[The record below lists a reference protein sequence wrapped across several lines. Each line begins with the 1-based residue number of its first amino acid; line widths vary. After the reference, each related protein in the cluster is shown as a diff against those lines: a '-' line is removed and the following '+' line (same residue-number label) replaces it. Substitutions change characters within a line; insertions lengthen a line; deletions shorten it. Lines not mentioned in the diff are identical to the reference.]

1 MNIFYQHKGDNFL
14 NQLTIKVFAL
24 FVLASLSF
32 TANAQFDTKLWFPPV
47 WNANQPNLNAR
58 SEFLITTKFP
68 VANVR
73 VYTVDG
79 AVDQNFVVRPGQPA
93 NMALSPTLG
102 MTLNL
107 NQVENSKGLIVESD
121 YPVQVTYRLA
131 AVNNQN
137 IVTLK
142 GKQALGTLFY
152 AGSQTINMD
161 RQYARGKEHHF
172 ISVMATEDN
181 TIVTF
186 ELPASYPYNFA
197 GLGTKN
203 HSVTLNEGETYLVRG
218 EGPLQQVTGTK
229 VSTNGKNIV
238 VNSGSEHTRIEGP
251 GASSAEGG
259 ADQLVPIERI
269 GNEYIVMRG
278 ENDPEFE
285 YSIIVATEDN
295 TQIFIDGAATPV
307 TTLNEGEYY
316 NFMLGGPYTDVGR
329 GHYITSN
336 NPIYVYQVSGSDPGR
351 VRDEVGMAI
360 VPPLFCAGSKY
371 IEFVPFKNYSQKQ
384 RINIVLPQE
393 GLSSLTFNGQSY
405 TSYTGVSVYPVNG
418 RPDYYA
424 VSFPTQHVRSQDNL
438 IITSDEFLQVGY
450 MTGASGTGTYGFL
463 SGFGSKI
470 ETVDPYH
477 YNNTGEKDYTSIY
490 DFDSDL
496 ATPGYQGVVQGST
509 VDMCIWGES
518 CAPPNLVNDV
528 RTSGKGEEVQFTPA
542 TDSCFTYT
550 ASKTYYGKDTVE
562 VQIINEIG
570 AVETVFI
577 IVDVISALDLAIDE
591 NSINYNAPTCPETDF
606 TVSFD
611 ITNLSDIPFN
621 DNLDITFYDGD
632 PTGSGAR
639 RLNTISVPINNL
651 NENDVFT
658 VNDAQV
664 EGTGEAIVDLY
675 IAINDNGTSGIP
687 INFPSTIILETD
699 YTNNIGAQPVP
710 ALPFP
715 LEAEK
720 LKDNINCDPAYPDNG
735 AARANVIINGNVQT
749 TGYSYRWFDGP
760 TPVTGN
766 ADFTQRTYP
775 NLAEGTYSVFAIND
789 RFGCQ
794 SDTVEVEIGVQAEFF
809 SADIEEISPLTN
821 CVSPNGAL
829 RATVPTADDDD
840 FDFYWY
846 NDEFVQDNT
855 TLVGVGQL
863 LENIDESDYTVKVIN
878 KNTGCFEITS
888 ASVSDQRVIP
898 NLNLDSEP
906 QTVCNPANGRVIGG
920 IDQNPLDYD
929 FTWTNEESTLISN
942 NQNVDQLEAGMYYLS
957 VVNPNTLCSDMD
969 SVEVEDNTPE
979 MDIIPQN
986 NGLGDC
992 FATPLTATATFSSNG
1007 YPVVDAEFNWYFGN
1021 DIPPTDGLFA
1031 TGDEIENVPPGDYV
1045 IEAIDPASGC
1055 SDYRPYTVDV
1065 NAIVPEIN
1073 ANPFSSDQCVPF
1085 NGRIIGNVT
1094 NMPSDKE
1101 HTDYVFYVFEG
1112 TNRKII
1118 EEADFEFVGNA
1129 TGPGME
1135 ALGLEPGDYT
1145 IVAKQ
1150 SFGFECESEPYTVPV
1165 DDDADYPNSIDE
1177 SILNANCL
1185 NAEGRITLTSN
1196 QPYNFQW
1203 FSGDIENDETVNDL
1217 NLTDNNTTQSQLNNQ
1232 PSGYYSAI
1240 VTNPNNLCQDSVV
1253 TFIDIPTLDEYVL
1266 RTNKHDDPFCF
1277 VDSGRVSVSLV
1288 NTEFNYPFEF
1298 TYRLERIDESGNSI
1312 VIPYTGD
1319 PTNQT
1324 YLYRQLAPSD
1334 YRVSLIQLDENGNP
1348 AYNCKSE
1355 EVVVDNLE
1363 ENPEI
1368 IAEATSPLTVCSP
1381 RDPNGQAEVRVTNG
1395 DIFTHSFEW
1404 TIKDEQGNQTLVAR
1418 GSEVYNLL
1426 DSTYTVTATNNL
1438 NYCQN
1443 TTTVTIEDA
1452 RVYPTVIP
1460 ELIKGRE
1467 NCIEPDGIQNAYVPG
1482 VDDQDDY
1489 QFEWYD
1495 LVDGSDELDTLD
1507 HYYTGQ
1513 TYDMFNI
1520 GDYTVVSINRATSC
1534 RSEAVYAFV
1543 PDERVYPE
1551 FYTRAKPA
1559 ECDYSN
1565 GFARAVVTNDVDVES
1580 ILWDMGGVYSF
1591 GSDLINIPTGLYEVK
1606 VTTVFGCADS
1616 TDVTIEPDIFVYN
1629 GVSANEDGKND
1640 HFIVDCIECFE
1651 NNNVKIFN
1659 RYGDLVYET
1668 DGYTNDYDP
1677 EAQCQSA
1684 NDSLGNN
1691 FRGNG
1696 NRGIYAGGKKLPIGT
1711 YFYVIDKGDGSEPKN
1726 GYLELVR

>member
-1 MNIFYQHKGDNFL
+1 MNIFYKNKGDKFFNL
-14 NQLTIKVFAL
+14 LTLKVLTL
-24 FVLASLSF
+24 FVLACLSF
-32 TANAQFDTKLWFPPV
+32 SGYAQFDTKLWFPPV

-186 ELPASYPYNFA
+186 ELPASYTYDFA
-197 GLGTKN
+197 GLGTKT

-218 EGPLQQVTGTK
+218 EGPLQHITGTK
-229 VSTNGKNIV
+229 VTTNGKSIV
-238 VNSGSEHTRIEGP
+238 VNSGSEHTRIDGP
-251 GASSAEGG
+251 PGTTSAEGG

-269 GNEYIVMRG
+269 GSEYIVMRG
-278 ENDPEFE
+278 ENDPEYE

-295 TQIFIDGAATPV
+295 TEIFIDGSATPV
-307 TTLNEGEYY
+307 AVINEGEYY

-384 RINIVLPQE
+384 RINIVIPQE
-393 GLSSLTFNGQSY
+393 GLSSLTYNGQSY
-405 TSYTGVSVYPVNG
+405 SSYSGVSVYPVNG

-470 ETVDPYH
+470 ETIDPYY
-477 YNNTGEKDYTSIY
+477 YNETGDKVYTSIY
-490 DFDSDL
+490 DFDADL
-496 ATPGYQGVVQGST
+496 ATPGYQGVVQGNT

-528 RTSGKGEEVQFTPA
+528 TSSGNGEEVQFTPA

-591 NSINYNAPTCPETDF
+591 NSINYNSPTCPETDF

-621 DNLDITFYDGD
+621 DNLDVTFYDGD
-632 PTGSGAR
+632 PTVSGAR
-639 RLNTISVPINNL
+639 RLNSISVPINNL
-651 NENDVFT
+651 NQNDVFT
-658 VNDAQV
+658 VNDAPVQ
-664 EGTGEAIVDLY
+664 GTGAAIVDLY
-675 IAINDNGTSGIP
+675 IAINDNGTSGVP
-687 INFPSTIILETD
+687 INYPSTIILETD
-699 YTNNIGAQPVP
+699 YTNNVGAQPVP

-749 TGYSYRWFDGP
+749 SGYSYRWFDGP

-775 NLAEGTYSVFAIND
+775 NLAEGTYSVYAIND

-794 SDTVEVEIGVQAEFF
+794 SDTVEVEIGLQAEFF

-878 KNTGCFEITS
+878 KTTGCFEITS
-888 ASVSDQRVIP
+888 ASVSDQRVYP
-898 NLNLDSEP
+898 GLNLDSEP
-906 QTVCNPANGRVIGG
+906 QTRCDPANGRLIGG
-920 IDQNPLDYD
+920 INQNPLDYD
-929 FTWTNEESTLISN
+929 FTWTNEENTLISN
-942 NQNVDQLEAGMYYLS
+942 NQNVNEVEAGKYYLN
-957 VVNPNTLCSDMD
+957 VVNPTTQCQAND
-969 SVEVEDNTPE
+969 SVIVDNNIAEVDLEITDGVENT
-979 MDIIPQN
+979 
-986 NGLGDC
+986 C
-992 FATPLTATATFSSNG
+992 FLSPVTVTAEYSNG
-1007 YPVVDAEFNWYFGN
+1007 QTVPGAQFSWYYGTTEPVTSDR
-1021 DIPPTDGLFA
+1021 LFA
-1031 TGDEIENVPPGDYV
+1031 TGSVVDNVSPGNYIVEVLNPADNCKTTEPYSV
-1045 IEAIDPASGC
+1045 DATTLTPIIDPDAEASENC
-1055 SDYRPYTVDV
+1055 T
-1065 NAIVPEIN
+1065 
-1073 ANPFSSDQCVPF
+1073 PFDGEVS
-1085 NGRIIGNVT
+1085 GNVT
-1094 NMPSDKE
+1094 NIPPGYNQ
-1101 HTDYVFYVFEG
+1101 TDYTYYVFVGE
-1112 TNRKII
+1112 NQKDIN
-1118 EEADFEFVGNA
+1118 EADFVLVGEP
-1129 TGPGME
+1129 TGLNL
-1135 ALGLEPGDYT
+1135 AGLEPNSYT
-1145 IVAKQ
+1145 IIAQ
-1150 SFGFECESEPYTVPV
+1150 QNYDNECLSLPETVEV
-1165 DDDADYPNSIDE
+1165 DDDAVYPNSIDE

-1185 NAEGRITLTSN
+1185 NAEGRITLTST
-1196 QPYNFQW
+1196 QQYDFQW
-1203 FSGDIENDETVNDL
+1203 FAGDIENDETVEDL
-1217 NLTDNNTTQSQLNNQ
+1217 NLTDTEVTQSQLNNY
-1232 PSGYYSAI
+1232 PSGFYSAI
-1240 VTNPNNLCQDSVV
+1240 VTNPNNGCQDSIVS
-1253 TFIDIPTLDEYVL
+1253 FIDIPTLDEYVL

-1277 VDSGRVSVSLV
+1277 VDSGRVSVSLA
-1288 NTEFNYPFEF
+1288 NTNFNYPFEF
-1298 TYRLERIDESGNSI
+1298 TYRLERIDEEGNSF
-1312 VIPYTGD
+1312 VVPYSGD
-1319 PTNQT
+1319 PANQT
-1324 YLYRQLAPSD
+1324 YLYRQLPPSD

-1355 EVVVDNLE
+1355 EIEVLDTEV
-1363 ENPEI
+1363 NPVIE
-1368 IAEATSPLTVCSP
+1368 AEGTNPLTVCSP
-1381 RDPNGQAEVRVTNG
+1381 RDPDGQAEVRVTNG
-1395 DIFTHSFEW
+1395 DIFLHSFEW
-1404 TIKDEQGNQTLVAR
+1404 TTTDDQGNQTLIAT

-1426 DSTYTVTATNNL
+1426 NGTYTVTATNTQ
-1438 NYCQN
+1438 NYCEA
-1443 TTTVTIEDA
+1443 TTTAIVEDA

-1460 ELIKGRE
+1460 ELVKGRE
-1467 NCIEPDGIQNAYVPG
+1467 NCIEPDGILNAYVPTTEN
-1482 VDDQDDY
+1482 QDDY
-1489 QFEWYD
+1489 KFEWYD
-1495 LVDGSDELDTLD
+1495 LVDGSEELDTID

-1513 TYDMFNI
+1513 TFDMFDI

-1551 FYTRAKPA
+1551 FYVRAQPA
-1559 ECDYSN
+1559 ACDYSN

-1580 ILWDMGGVYSF
+1580 IRWDMGGVYSF
-1591 GSDLINIPTGLYEVK
+1591 GSDLINISSGLYNVE

-1616 TDVTIEPDIFVYN
+1616 TDVVIEPDIFVYN

-1640 HFIVDCIECFE
+1640 HFIIDCIECFE

-1668 DGYTNDYDP
+1668 DGYTNDSDP
-1677 EAQCQSA
+1677 DAQCQSV
-1684 NDSLGNN
+1684 DDTLGNN
-1691 FRGNG
+1691 FRGTG